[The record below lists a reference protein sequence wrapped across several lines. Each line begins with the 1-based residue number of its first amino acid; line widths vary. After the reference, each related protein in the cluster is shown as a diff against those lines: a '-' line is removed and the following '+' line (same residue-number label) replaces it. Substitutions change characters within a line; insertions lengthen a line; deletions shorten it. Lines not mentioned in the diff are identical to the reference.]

1 MRTHAQSVGR
11 LKIPARLVWWTAV
24 SALACALALSA
35 CGPFAGEET
44 APAAESG
51 TPAAATAAPAGES
64 GTPAAETTTP
74 AGESD
79 APAPTAAP
87 VQPSPVQTDP
97 REFAADA
104 TRTGGNDNPE
114 ASIENIRFG
123 RHEEFERLVIDFASA
138 RTTAADVPRWRI
150 EKAAAPGVLRV
161 HLSAVTATDY
171 TDGVFDGDL
180 LTRAYVVRAADR
192 SLFVDVFIPAGFQY
206 RVLEL
211 GDPLRL
217 VIDVRASGAET
228 YLLPVHGERVVLLI
242 PAAGAAITS
251 PLTVSGNSRHFE
263 ANNVLILQDSMGHQ
277 LALGIATANDYVET
291 WGYFAGELTFAQFAG
306 TGALAV
312 GEQDA
317 RDGKFIGVT
326 IPVQYG
332 GS

>member
-1 MRTHAQSVGR
+1 MRTRAQRPSIV
-11 LKIPARLVWWTAV
+11 KIPARAIGWSASAALA
-24 SALACALALSA
+24 SALALVCVLALSA
-35 CGPFAGEET
+35 CVPFVGEDTPPADGAGAIPTVTT
-44 APAAESG
+44 APSAAST
-51 TPAAATAAPAGES
+51 TPAASEA
-64 GTPAAETTTP
+64 
-74 AGESD
+74 
-79 APAPTAAP
+79 

-97 REFAADA
+97 GEFAADA
-104 TRTGGNDNPE
+104 VRTGGSDNPA
-114 ASIENIRFG
+114 ASITAIRFG

-161 HLSAVTATDY
+161 HLPAVTATDY

-217 VIDVRASGAET
+217 VIDVRASGTET
-228 YLLPVHGERVVLLI
+228 YVLPPYGERVVLLT
-242 PAAGAAITS
+242 PAPGAAITS
-251 PLTVSGNSRHFE
+251 PLTVSGYSRHFE
-263 ANNVLILQDSMGHQ
+263 ANNVFILQDSMGNQ
-277 LALGIATANDYVET
+277 VSLGIATAADYIET
-291 WGYFAGELTFAQFAG
+291 WGSFSGELTFAQFAG
-306 TGALAV
+306 TGTLAV

-326 IPVQYG
+326 IPVTHG